1 MIVRADIYR
10 DSILYYHYICSKKL
24 TGAYPQVSLPNP
36 MGSPK
41 FPEKVHWDTKNN
53 FGNCGIYV
61 YLHDPLDLPNDCLGL
76 TKEKLMVTSP
86 KTLRILHTTAAICW
100 SWDCDKTYRVSQK
113 KQNWPLCALWAQ
125 HIVYGELT
133 EERTKEKNIKSWSC
147 MMKSTTT
154 TVVSKDSSLVVYTTT
169 NIQSVSYY

>member
-24 TGAYPQVSLPNP
+24 TGAYPQVSLPNRWAHLNFQKKSTWIHRTILEIVAFKY
-36 MGSPK
+36 MYMIVWAHQRNVFGSPK
-41 FPEKVHWDTKNN
+41 KNSWLRPQKH
-53 FGNCGIYV
+53 YV
-61 YLHDPLDLPNDCLGL
+61 YCTLLLLLAGPEIA
-76 TKEKLMVTSP
+76 TKHTGCP
-86 KTLRILHTTAAICW
+86 K
-100 SWDCDKTYRVSQK
+100 KTELA
-113 KQNWPLCALWAQ
+113 LCALWAQ

-133 EERTKEKNIKSWSC
+133 EERTKEKNKKSWSC